1 MGNNAMGQPRVFIDG
16 EAGTTG
22 LQIYGRLAQRQ
33 DVSVVSID
41 PAKRKDV
48 TERARLINSVDVA
61 ILCLPDA
68 AAREVVA
75 LVSSPTVK
83 ILDAS
88 TAHRTVPN
96 WVYGFPEL
104 APGQR
109 DAIAKSHRVSNPGCY
124 PTGFLAAIRP
134 LVASGLIPAS
144 LPVTINAISGYSG
157 GGRKLIETYQAFP
170 AESEP
175 AYPYGVY
182 GLAFGHKHVQEMHQ
196 YSGLAHAP
204 LFLPAVGAFEQ
215 GMLVQVP
222 LPLWT
227 LSDPPSGQQLVD
239 VLTGYYADEPFIQV
253 ASLNDL
259 ETLRDGKF
267 LDTKTANG
275 TNQVQL
281 FVFAND
287 DTREALVAARLDN
300 LGKGASG
307 AAVQN
312 MNIMLGL
319 PEDSGLQ
326 MNRPISS

>member
-1 MGNNAMGQPRVFIDG
+1 MVQPRVFIDG

-22 LQIYGRLAQRQ
+22 LQIYTRLAQRG
-33 DVSVVSID
+33 DVTLVSID

-48 TERARLINSVDVA
+48 AERARLIDTVDVA

-68 AAREVVA
+68 AAREVVK
-75 LVSSPTVK
+75 LVSSPRVK

-88 TAHRTVPN
+88 TAHRTDPD

-109 DAIAKSHRVSNPGCY
+109 FAIAKAHRVSNPGCY
-124 PTGFLAAIRP
+124 PTGFLAAMKP
-134 LVASGLIPAS
+134 LVAAGLIPPS
-144 LPVTINAISGYSG
+144 FPVTINAISGYSG
-157 GGRKLIETYQAFP
+157 GGRKLIETYKGYDSQS
-170 AESEP
+170 ESP
-175 AYPYGVY
+175 YPYGVY
-182 GLAFGHKHVQEMHQ
+182 GLTFGHKHVQEMHQ

-215 GMLVQVP
+215 GMLVQIP

-227 LSDPPSGQQLVD
+227 LTQPPTGEQLYQT
-239 VLTGYYADEPFIQV
+239 LTDYYAQEPFVQV
-253 ASLNDL
+253 NALDYESG
-259 ETLRDGKF
+259 LRDRKF
-267 LDTKTANG
+267 LDTKAANE

-287 DTREALVAARLDN
+287 DTHEALVAARLDN

-319 PEDSGLQ
+319 PEQTGL
-326 MNRPISS
+326 S

>member
-1 MGNNAMGQPRVFIDG
+1 MVQPRVFIDG

-22 LQIYGRLAQRQ
+22 LQIYTRLAQRE
-33 DVSVVSID
+33 DVTIISID

-48 TERARLINSVDVA
+48 AERARLIDTVDVA

-68 AAREVVA
+68 AAREVVK
-75 LVSSPTVK
+75 LVSSPRVK

-88 TAHRTVPN
+88 TAHRTDPD

-109 DAIAKSHRVSNPGCY
+109 AAIAKAHRVSNPGCY
-124 PTGFLAAIRP
+124 PTGFLAAITP
-134 LVASGLIPAS
+134 LVAAGLIPANF
-144 LPVTINAISGYSG
+144 PVTINAISGYSG
-157 GGRKLIETYQAFP
+157 GGRQLIEVYDGYRGDS
-170 AESEP
+170 ESL
-175 AYPYGVY
+175 YPYGVY
-182 GLAFGHKHVQEMHQ
+182 GLTFGHKHVQEMHQ
-196 YSGLAHAP
+196 YSGLTHAP
-204 LFLPAVGAFEQ
+204 LFLPAVGAFKQ
-215 GMLVQVP
+215 GMLVQIP

-227 LSDPPSGQQLVD
+227 LAQSPSGEQLYQALAD
-239 VLTGYYADEPFIQV
+239 YYAQEPFVQV
-253 ASLNDL
+253 NVLGDVDG
-259 ETLRDGKF
+259 LRDRKF

-287 DTREALVAARLDN
+287 DTHEALVAARLDN

-319 PEDSGLQ
+319 PEQAGL
-326 MNRPISS
+326 SSSV

>member
-1 MGNNAMGQPRVFIDG
+1 MGRPRVFIDG

-22 LQIYGRLAQRQ
+22 LEIYTRLAQRE
-33 DVSVVSID
+33 DVTVVSIE
-41 PAKRKDV
+41 PTKRKEI
-48 TERARLINSVDVA
+48 TERIRLIDSVDVA

-68 AAREVVA
+68 AAREVVG
-75 LVSSPTVK
+75 LVSNPAVK

-88 TAHRTVPN
+88 TAHRTHAD

-109 DAIAKSHRVSNPGCY
+109 DAIAKAHRVSNPGCY
-124 PTGFLAAIRP
+124 PTGFLAAIKP
-134 LVASGLIPAS
+134 LVAAGLIPTS
-144 LPVTINAISGYSG
+144 FPVTLNAISGYSG
-157 GGRKLIETYQAFP
+157 GGRKLIETYQGYGSE
-170 AESEP
+170 AESP
-175 AYPYGVY
+175 YPYGVY
-182 GLAFGHKHVQEMHQ
+182 GLTFGHKHVPEMHQ

-204 LFLPAVGAFEQ
+204 LFLPAVGAFEK
-215 GMLVQVP
+215 GMLVQIP

-227 LSDPPSGQQLVD
+227 LDHPPTGQQLWEA
-239 VLTGYYADEPFIQV
+239 LANYYDQEAFVHVNKLGDTEV
-253 ASLNDL
+253 
-259 ETLRDGKF
+259 LRDRTF
-267 LDTKTANG
+267 LDTKAANG

-287 DTREALVAARLDN
+287 DTQEALVAARLDN

-319 PEDSGLQ
+319 PEHSGL
-326 MNRPISS
+326 S

>member
-1 MGNNAMGQPRVFIDG
+1 MVQPRVFIDG

-22 LQIYGRLAQRQ
+22 LQIYSRLAQRE
-33 DVSVVSID
+33 DVTVVSID

-48 TERARLINSVDVA
+48 AERARLMDSVDVA
-61 ILCLPDA
+61 ILCLPDG
-68 AAREVVA
+68 AAREVVG
-75 LVSSPTVK
+75 LVTSSTVK

-88 TAHRTVPN
+88 TAHRTDPA
-96 WVYGFPEL
+96 WAYGFPEL

-109 DAIAKSHRVSNPGCY
+109 EAIAQASRVSNPGCY
-124 PTGFLAAIRP
+124 PTGFLAAMKP
-134 LVASGLIPAS
+134 LVASGVIPAS
-144 LPVTINAISGYSG
+144 FPVTINAISGYSG
-157 GGRKLIETYQAFP
+157 GGRKLMEVYGEYGG
-170 AESEP
+170 AEEP
-175 AYPYGVY
+175 PYPYGVY
-182 GLAFGHKHVQEMHQ
+182 GLTFGHKHVEEMHR

-215 GMLVQVP
+215 GMLVQIP

-227 LSDPPSGQQLVD
+227 LDKPPTGQQLWD
-239 VLTGYYADEPFIQV
+239 VLADYYAGEPFVQV
-253 ASLNDL
+253 NALGDG
-259 ETLRDGKF
+259 EALRDRKF
-267 LDTKTANG
+267 LDTKAANG

-287 DTREALVAARLDN
+287 DTHEALVAARLDN

-319 PEDSGLQ
+319 SEQTGL
-326 MNRPISS
+326 I